1 MIRPIPQQIAFSA
14 VCTKAFGFRSSAFL
28 RICSDRKSRNPTA
41 LQKKTT
47 TCLQR
52 FPFRREPRTDAGFQ
66 LFSAWWRFG
75 QSSPDGDSCA
85 TFSFDSW
92 LTGNVNCRIF
102 FPDLETS
109 FRRDGLF
116 ARRMQLHN
124 THKPFRDNTNLPV
137 FVTDKGSSWKR
148 HTPRAKIRNNKC
160 WYDTGRS
167 IRKAC

>member
-66 LFSAWWRFG
+66 LFSEWWRFG

-102 FPDLETS
+102 FLIWRQVFAETVY
-109 FRRDGLF
+109 
-116 ARRMQLHN
+116 LHGACSCII
-124 THKPFRDNTNLPV
+124 PTNR
-137 FVTDKGSSWKR
+137 FVTTQIYQCLWLTRGAAES
-148 HTPRAKIRNNKC
+148 
-160 WYDTGRS
+160 DTRLEQ
-167 IRKAC
+167 R